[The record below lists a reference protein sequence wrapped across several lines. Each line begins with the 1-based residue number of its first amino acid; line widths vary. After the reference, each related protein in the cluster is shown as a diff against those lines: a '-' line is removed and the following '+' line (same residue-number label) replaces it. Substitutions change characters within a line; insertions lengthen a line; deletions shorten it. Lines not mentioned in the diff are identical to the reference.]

1 MIAFKVEN
9 LTQMHSSLQSFVE
22 YLRSA
27 GMTEDDVFFSRLVGC
42 ELITN
47 VIRHCGNSA
56 SFSGEVEGDDIV
68 ICVSS
73 GSRKSFRL
81 CRELPDAMA
90 ESGRG
95 LYIVNVVCKGDVSFE
110 GDGIV
115 ARIKIGG
122 CRPEDLQ

>member
-1 MIAFKVEN
+1 MMTFKVDN
-9 LTQMHSSLQSFVE
+9 LKDMHASLQDFVK
-22 YLRSA
+22 YLLSC
-27 GMTEDDVFFSRLVGC
+27 GITEDDAFYGRLVGC
-42 ELITN
+42 ELVAN

-110 GDGIV
+110 DDGIV

-122 CRPEDLQ
+122 CRPEDMQ